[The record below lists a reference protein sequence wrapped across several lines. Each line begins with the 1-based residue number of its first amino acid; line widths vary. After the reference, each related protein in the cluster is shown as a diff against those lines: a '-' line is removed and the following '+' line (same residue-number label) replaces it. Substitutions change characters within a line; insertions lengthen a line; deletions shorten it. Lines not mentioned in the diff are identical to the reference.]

1 MFNQYWYQEAG
12 KYFACIQAAAG
23 ARSLFNDFE
32 QMSAISI
39 GMLNG
44 FEGVALELYWVSV
57 SWTKL
62 KEGKGG
68 ADPCKLAKDV
78 DQFLVKIIFLL
89 FFSMAYHHLMWQQN
103 WFGRSEGFLCWFVED
118 SIKVKGFTVSTF
130 NQGLKICLPL

>member
-103 WFGRSEGFLCWFVED
+103 WFGRSEDFCVGLWKTASRSKVSLSALSTKGWKFVYH
-118 SIKVKGFTVSTF
+118 
-130 NQGLKICLPL
+130 